1 MKKKTISCKKYSL
14 EIKSEA
20 RNNDSD
26 CIIDSTF
33 TNIIRLFILPFKNG
47 DNDPTKNSF
56 DKYYIPIFEIKFL
69 FKRR

>member
-1 MKKKTISCKKYSL
+1 MSCKKYSL
-14 EIKSEA
+14 EIKNEA
-20 RNNDSD
+20 RNNDLD

>member
-20 RNNDSD
+20 RNNDLD

-47 DNDPTKNSF
+47 DNDPTKNPF